1 MFAFL
6 NKKKSICSIALVVIL
21 RMCVRLQLVILF
33 DKSSFIREWYLVNDK
48 PLVPK
53 SILLL
58 LHLVSESPA
67 LCPWCLGEI
76 GITKSWNFEKLC
88 FETRP
93 PLKCLWSQILVL
105 FDVLPLG
112 WTQNVNTQKRGKTF
126 FPLVV
131 HVFPDNITKCNCLWL
146 LSTFQA
152 DQLLQSHLYPPCGS
166 LLPSLEC
173 FKVSFHDFFRNISC
187 YNWNQ

>member
-1 MFAFL
+1 
-6 NKKKSICSIALVVIL
+6 
-21 RMCVRLQLVILF
+21 MCVRLQLVTLF

-76 GITKSWNFEKLC
+76 GITKSWNFERLC

-112 WTQNVNTQKRGKTF
+112 WTQNVNTQKWKEKKQTPSSHFNRF
-126 FPLVV
+126 FLWQHHQVQLFV
-131 HVFPDNITKCNCLWL
+131 IAGHFPGWPASPALSISSLW
-146 LSTFQA
+146 SSSPCSGMFQGIF
-152 DQLLQSHLYPPCGS
+152 PW
-166 LLPSLEC
+166 
-173 FKVSFHDFFRNISC
+173 FF
-187 YNWNQ
+187 